1 LRRRYGLAVLVT
13 CGNCGNGI
21 VEPTAVACPVCGSE
35 TAEEIHV
42 QRTAVEPSDAVE
54 TLRTLAAGLLRSGQ
68 HMEAMGVV
76 QMWIGAEPGAAAP
89 HAAMGEL
96 LAAMGRFA
104 EALASLDKAIALG
117 LDDPAVRRLKAD
129 CQARLAGAPP
139 PPPRAN
145 VEDLSAGAA
154 LAMKVAAMEANG
166 AGHERLERAHVLL
179 GILSLEKFH
188 DATPDELGLPS
199 DTVEALRQEIARVV
213 QVLPQSP
220 ATHAELRQRLR
231 DELGPGTAPSG
242 RGSISRSDACR
253 LAFRSAAEHA
263 RGTALSA
270 LDLLAA
276 VCDEPDPAIDLA
288 FRHHGLDVEDV
299 AEAVRSRSII
309 GGLVKAVKQQHG
321 VDLQVSSEAEMFLAK
336 AGLVEARRLILTPLA
351 GLVHSGKLAKH
362 AVWRIVYDEGGVYL
376 LPAERPGT
384 R

>member
-1 LRRRYGLAVLVT
+1 LRGRYGLAVLVI

-21 VEPTAVACPVCGSE
+21 VEPAAVACPVCGSE

-96 LAAMGRFA
+96 LAAMGRCP
-104 EALASLDKAIALG
+104 EALVSLDKAIALG
-117 LDDPAVRRLKAD
+117 LDDPALHRLKAD
-129 CQARLAGAPP
+129 CQARLAGAPAL
-139 PPPRAN
+139 PPRSGD
-145 VEDLSAGAA
+145 ELSAAAA
-154 LAMKVAAMEANG
+154 LAMKVASMEASG

-253 LAFRSAAEHA
+253 LAFRRAAEHA
-263 RGTALSA
+263 RGSALSA

-276 VCDEPDPAIDLA
+276 VCDEPDPPVDLA
-288 FRHHGLDVEDV
+288 FRHHGLDVQDV
-299 AEAVRSRSII
+299 AEAVRSTSIV

-321 VDLQVSSEAEMFLAK
+321 VDLQVSPEAEAFLGR
-336 AGLVEARRLILTPLA
+336 AGLVEARRLILAPLA
-351 GLVHSGKLAKH
+351 GLVHSGKLARH
-362 AVWRIVYDEGGVYL
+362 AAWRIVYDEGGVYL